1 MTNPYGRIG
10 TANAFDNALR
20 NLSARQSAM
29 VNLQGQVSANQNV
42 QRGSDDPAAAAA
54 AERATTRLSRIDTEQ
69 KALTAQR
76 ATIQS
81 AEGTLGNVNS
91 AIQDFRDLVIQAGNG
106 SYDAT
111 SRASIVQQL
120 SSLRDQI
127 LSLANQK
134 DSSGQSLFGGLGSTA
149 APFVDGNVVTYSGIG
164 GQNASNGNA
173 ISTTVDGYATFM
185 DVPTGNGVF
194 SIALPTNASGTVTNT
209 GTAWADA
216 GTVTNPAALTGASY
230 SVSFAVDAA
239 GNTTYSVPGSTPPI
253 ANQTYVSGQPIS
265 FDGLSFNVT
274 GTPANG
280 DSMNIAPS
288 QKTSIF
294 SVMDQAISELS
305 KSGANVGATT
315 NAVTQALQ
323 QLDSGLSRVS
333 ASRSYAGELLNRA
346 DRISDTQDARSV
358 QVTADLSLAEG
369 SDTNSQVKRVSDFQ
383 NQQTV
388 YSAAL
393 ASYAQIQK
401 LSLFNYI
408 S

>member
-20 NLSARQSAM
+20 NLSSRQSAL
-29 VNLQGQVSANQNV
+29 VNLQGQISSEKNV

-54 AERATTRLSRIDTEQ
+54 AERATTRLARIDTEQ

-81 AEGTLGNVNS
+81 AEGTLGNINS
-91 AIQDFRDLVIQAGNG
+91 AIQDFRDLVVQAGNG
-106 SYDAT
+106 SYDAA
-111 SRASIVQQL
+111 SRGSIVQQL
-120 SSLRDQI
+120 TSLRDQI

-149 APFVDGNVVTYSGIG
+149 APFVDGNVVTYNGIG

-173 ISTTVDGYATFM
+173 ISTTIDGYAAFM

-194 SIALPTNASGTVTNT
+194 TIALPKDANGTVTNT
-209 GTAWADA
+209 GTAWANA
-216 GTVTNPAALTGASY
+216 GTVTNPAALTGANY
-230 SVSFAVDAA
+230 AVTFAVDAA

-253 ANQTYVSGQPIS
+253 VGQAYQSGQPIT

-274 GTPANG
+274 GAPANG
-280 DSMNIAPS
+280 DSINIGPS
-288 QKTSIF
+288 QKTSVF
-294 SVMDQAISELS
+294 SVMDQAIAEIG
-305 KSGANVGATT
+305 KAGANVGAIT
-315 NAVTQALQ
+315 NAVTQSLQ
-323 QLDSGLSRVS
+323 QLDSGLARVS

-346 DRISDTQDARSV
+346 DRISDTQEARST